1 MLLESCQPSTEHVY
15 ILNSQY
21 HAIHYTYIKNLSVCI
36 IVCVTV
42 VMCRHSYVTVHKWG
56 TEDSQG
62 CQSSSSTLS
71 ETGVCCLLLCVPV

>member
-42 VMCRHSYVTVHKWG
+42 VMCRHSYVTVHK
-56 TEDSQG
+56 
-62 CQSSSSTLS
+62 
-71 ETGVCCLLLCVPV
+71 